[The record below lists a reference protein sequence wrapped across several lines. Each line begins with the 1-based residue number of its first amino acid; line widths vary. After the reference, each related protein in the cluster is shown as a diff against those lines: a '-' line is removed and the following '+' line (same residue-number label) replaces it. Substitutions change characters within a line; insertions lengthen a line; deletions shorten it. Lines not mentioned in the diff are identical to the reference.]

1 MITYKTLHKDVKL
14 LPNEYGK
21 YDRVL
26 VNGDFVLR
34 DGFQSLHSAIT
45 FKIMLIWNE
54 LRNNPTYTQQ
64 GNKTWGVLKENK
76 TDLTMFTAKE
86 YTLQALEEMRRIKKV
101 NTLNVIE
108 NPNDPFQYIISFSVT
123 AIDDSKIS
131 GSVTV
136 GI

>member
-34 DGFQSLHSAIT
+34 DGLQSLHSAIT

-54 LRNNPTYTQQ
+54 LRNNPTYMKQ

-86 YTLQALEEMRRIKKV
+86 YTIQALEEIRRIKKV

-123 AIDDSKIS
+123 SIDDSEIS